1 MTCKTNL
8 ELLALTPA
16 PPVSR
21 TGQAVWNATFRLA
34 WAGQRHLLPV
44 SVPHAPS
51 REAAAIQARQHAAA
65 QLRELAGLALRLP
78 DPPATAAAAVP
89 RTVPRCRAA

>member
-8 ELLALTPA
+8 KLRALMPA
-16 PPVSR
+16 TSASR
-21 TGQAVWNATFRLA
+21 EGQAAWTATFRLA

-44 SVPHAPS
+44 SVPHAAS

-65 QLRELAGLALRLP
+65 QLPELAGLALRLP
-78 DPPATAAAAVP
+78 DPPATAAATVP
-89 RTVPRCRAA
+89 RTVPQRAA

>member
-16 PPVSR
+16 PPVNR
-21 TGQAVWNATFRLA
+21 EGQAAWTATFRLA

-44 SVPHAPS
+44 SVPHAAS
-51 REAAAIQARQHAAA
+51 REAAATQ
-65 QLRELAGLALRLP
+65 
-78 DPPATAAAAVP
+78 AAAVILASVQLNGNAL
-89 RTVPRCRAA
+89 TSSWCR